1 MILIV
6 GKFAQK
12 NAPAPIFLVSFP
24 TISSLQF
31 QRLDKHDGS
40 SEHSFS
46 MSTRKTRCWVG
57 ILPLQ
62 ITVASEGLHCLDFP
76 NLNMVNLVILAFL
89 ESHPRMEFGASQGRK
104 KIYGPGWVNE
114 LCCLPR

>member
-6 GKFAQK
+6 GKFAQE
-12 NAPAPIFLVSFP
+12 NAPTPSFLVSFP
-24 TISSLQF
+24 TLSSLQF

-76 NLNMVNLVILAFL
+76 NLKMVNLESGHLGFP

-104 KIYGPGWVNE
+104 KNLW
-114 LCCLPR
+114 PRLGE